1 MTKNKQI
8 YTKENKHTKKNEEKT
23 FLKKDYCWATDLG
36 PSGLLEEIYHLYI
49 IVLRFAR

>member
-1 MTKNKQI
+1 MTSTIQRRTNTQ
-8 YTKENKHTKKNEEKT
+8 KKNEEKT